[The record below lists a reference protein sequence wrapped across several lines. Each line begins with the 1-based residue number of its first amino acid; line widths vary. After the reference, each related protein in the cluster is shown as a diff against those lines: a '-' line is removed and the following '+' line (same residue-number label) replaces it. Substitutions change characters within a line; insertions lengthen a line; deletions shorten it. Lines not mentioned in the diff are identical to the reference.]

1 MILGQVYEILV
12 ILPPIY
18 LNCGPRAFCCGLFP
32 QILFILIDI
41 FIYLDDIFPEFRER
55 PLFPLARA
63 PSVERYFRE
72 MPVYDFPLQY
82 ILYITTFK
90 LCKIFVYSLKKQ
102 VNNTKR
108 AIRLDFHSKGL
119 GLGNLFNASLYW
131 ERYHGFFTV

>member
-1 MILGQVYEILV
+1 MILGQVYENLV

-18 LNCGPRAFCCGLFP
+18 LNCGPRAFRCGLFP

-55 PLFPLARA
+55 PLFPLAIA
-63 PSVERYFRE
+63 PSVERYSRE

-90 LCKIFVYSLKKQ
+90 LCKIFVYSLKKTGEQ
-102 VNNTKR
+102 YQTGYKIGFPFKR
-108 AIRLDFHSKGL
+108 SRLG
-119 GLGNLFNASLYW
+119 
-131 ERYHGFFTV
+131 